1 MSMINI
7 AFSGLQAAQLGMNV
21 TSMNT
26 ANYLTSGYSRQGII
40 QSAVGPM
47 GEAGIT
53 PGSGVQVDS
62 IRRISSQY
70 LVNQVWQTN
79 TKSNYYSMGNQYISA
94 LEKVIGTDS
103 TSIGT
108 GLDDFVSALSELTQ
122 EPESQA
128 RRQQLLNQANTLAT
142 RFNSMN
148 NFVTSQKESITT
160 QRGAMVD
167 QINTLSGGIAD
178 YNKKIVEMDATGG
191 NSSTLR
197 DQRDELVKQLSSLA
211 EVKVS
216 DDSSGYTV
224 SLSNGQPLVSGKT
237 AGQLSVGTDGNG
249 NSTLTL
255 KFSTS
260 EFSLNPSAGGQLGAL
275 YDYETGTLQQMGD
288 AIKGMA
294 EAVANQF
301 NDQLAKGYDLNGQPG
316 KPLFTFD
323 PSNPAGMLQVND
335 LEPEELALSDNPD
348 EPGNGNNL
356 NILIEL
362 KNQKVDIPGLGNM
375 SLNEGAAAIISTI
388 GIASKQSKTEMD
400 AAVAVS
406 EKAQEQR
413 DNLSAV
419 NQDEEALNLQVY
431 MQSYQANMKVIA
443 AGNQVFSDLLNIF

>member
-40 QSAVGPM
+40 QSAIGPM

>member
-40 QSAVGPM
+40 QSAIGPM

-197 DQRDELVKQLSSLA
+197 DARDELVKQLSSLA

>member
-47 GEAGIT
+47 GEAGIS

-79 TKSNYYSMGNQYISA
+79 SKSNYYSMGNQYISS

-103 TSIGT
+103 TSLGT
-108 GLDDFVSALSELTQ
+108 GLDDFVSAMSALTQ
-122 EPESQA
+122 QPESPA
-128 RRQQLLNQANTLAT
+128 LRQQLLNQANTLAT

-148 NFVTSQKESITT
+148 DFISSQKESITT

-178 YNKKIVEMDATGG
+178 YNKKIVEMEATGG
-191 NSSTLR
+191 NASVLR
-197 DQRDELVKQLSSLA
+197 DQRDELVKQLSSMA
-211 EVKVS
+211 DVKVS

-237 AGQLSVGTDGNG
+237 AGQLSAGTDGNG

-275 YDYETGTLQQMGD
+275 YDYETGTLKQMSD
-288 AIKGMA
+288 SVQGMA
-294 EAVANQF
+294 EAVANLF
-301 NDQLAKGYDLNGQPG
+301 NDQLAKGYDLNGNAG
-316 KPLFTFD
+316 KPLFNFD
-323 PSNPAGMLQVND
+323 LSNPVGMLQVND
-335 LEPEELALSDNPD
+335 LTPEELALSGDPN
-348 EPGNGNNL
+348 EPGNGDNL
-356 NILIEL
+356 KELIEL
-362 KNQKVDIPGLGNM
+362 KNQKTNIPGLGNM

-388 GIASKQSKTEMD
+388 GIASKQSKTEME

-406 EKAQEQR
+406 EQAQNQR

-419 NQDEEALNLQVY
+419 NQDEEAINLQVY
-431 MQSYQANMKVIA
+431 MQAYTSNMKVIA
-443 AGNQVFSDLLNIF
+443 AGNQIFNDLLSIF

>member
-26 ANYLTSGYSRQGII
+26 ANYLTGGYSRQGII

-47 GEAGIT
+47 GEAGISS
-53 PGSGVQVDS
+53 GSGVQVDS

-79 TKSNYYSMGNQYISA
+79 TKSSYYSMGNQYIGA

-103 TSIGT
+103 TSLGS
-108 GLDDFVSALSELTQ
+108 GLDDFVSALSALTQ
-122 EPESQA
+122 QPESQA
-128 RRQQLLNQANTLAT
+128 LRQQLLNQAKTLAT

-148 NFVTSQKESITT
+148 DFVTSQKESIAT

-191 NSSTLR
+191 NSSVLR
-197 DQRDELVKQLSSLA
+197 DQRDELVKQLSTLT
-211 EVKVS
+211 EVKVT

-224 SLSNGQPLVSGKT
+224 ALSNGQPLVSGKT
-237 AGQLSVGTDGNG
+237 AGQLKAGTDGSG

-255 KFSTS
+255 TFSTS
-260 EFSLNPSAGGQLGAL
+260 EFSLNPSTGGQLGAL
-275 YDYETGTLQQMGD
+275 YDYETGTLGQMSD
-288 AIKGMA
+288 SIQGMA
-294 EAVANQF
+294 SAVADLF
-301 NDQLAKGYDLNGQPG
+301 NDQLQKGFDLNGQQG

-323 PSNPAGMLQVND
+323 PTNPAGMLQVND
-335 LEPEELALSDNPD
+335 LSPDELALSDNKD
-348 EPGNGNNL
+348 EPGNGDNL
-356 NILIEL
+356 NALIEL
-362 KNQKVDIPGLGNM
+362 KNQKTVIPGLGEM
-375 SLNEGAAAIISTI
+375 SLSEGAAAIISTI
-388 GIASKQSKTEMD
+388 GIASKQSKTEME
-400 AAVAVS
+400 AAESVS
-406 EKAQEQR
+406 AEAQTQR

-419 NQDEEALNLQVY
+419 NQDEEALNLQAY

-443 AGNQVFSDLLNIF
+443 AGNQVFSDLLGIF

>member
-40 QSAVGPM
+40 QSAIGPM

-197 DQRDELVKQLSSLA
+197 DARDELVKQLSSLA

-294 EAVANQF
+294 EAVATQF

>member
-40 QSAVGPM
+40 QSAIGPM

-197 DQRDELVKQLSSLA
+197 DARDELVKQLSSLA

-400 AAVAVS
+400 AAVSVS
-406 EKAQEQR
+406 EQAQEQR

-419 NQDEEALNLQVY
+419 NQDEEAINLQVY
-431 MQSYQANMKVIA
+431 MQAYQANMKVIS